1 MERIGQDWGLKI
13 PVDRTCWLVTWGCE
27 RKREIE
33 RNKKISPAEAE
44 TGGGAGGWRRELRVR
59 VSPSVSP
66 NYTSHPP
73 RKTRFRLCFYS
84 FFHSFDHVYVT
95 LNNMMINLQCLNILY
110 KLNYTI
116 NGLVIGYFIC
126 STFFQLC
133 KFQCTA
139 FIIWRAYTPQS
150 GHHHESTYH
159 APPYSWPSSPTL
171 QLPSPL
177 VNTRLFSI
185 CFCLIFLFSL
195 FFFFF

>member
-1 MERIGQDWGLKI
+1 MGVWE
-13 PVDRTCWLVTWGCE
+13 E
-27 RKREIE
+27 E

-44 TGGGAGGWRRELRVR
+44 TGGGAAGWRRELRVR

-116 NGLVIGYFIC
+116 NGLVIGYQH
-126 STFFQLC
+126 FFNYVNFSVQLYNLTC
-133 KFQCTA
+133 VYTTKWSPPRVYLPCTA
-139 FIIWRAYTPQS
+139 IQLTLFPHPATSFPS
-150 GHHHESTYH
+150 GKY
-159 APPYSWPSSPTL
+159 
-171 QLPSPL
+171 
-177 VNTRLFSI
+177 
-185 CFCLIFLFSL
+185 
-195 FFFFF
+195 